1 MRNSVQ
7 NYKEASQDKNENIEN
22 EQKSKIHIKAS
33 KRVMDLEKAT
43 DSREAIDYIALFQK
57 SNCKIVYKREDS
69 KIDILRRFYIHQP
82 YAS

>member
-7 NYKEASQDKNENIEN
+7 NYKEASWDKNENIEN

-43 DSREAIDYIALFQK
+43 DSRETID
-57 SNCKIVYKREDS
+57 
-69 KIDILRRFYIHQP
+69 
-82 YAS
+82 